1 MVLAKR
7 LELPKFKFDVF
18 QSGGTGGFWKNNGSI
33 SNTSRIFHFAGYP
46 KLLPVF
52 VSEWHKI
59 GTFICPLIP

>member
-1 MVLAKR
+1 MSFRVGEQGDFGKI
-7 LELPKFKFDVF
+7 K
-18 QSGGTGGFWKNNGSI
+18 GNI
-33 SNTSRIFHFAGYP
+33 SNSSRIFHFAGYP